1 MMKTVL
7 LAAPLLFLAAA
18 PATAQAPAKKPAPA
32 AAPQAPATKTV
43 SYKDAKLA
51 AIDAWLTANKTGA
64 DRAEAL
70 TEGAQLAFDVGNWG
84 RAKGYADIYTKEF
97 ATGEQASA
105 MKLLA
110 ARSLA
115 STPGSEGEAK
125 KAFAKVAA
133 DAGDD
138 VHAAVDA
145 TTELAMLLVSSGDKD
160 GAKKALED
168 VGERFGKVGGL
179 KEYLKGKIDELD
191 VICSEPKAIEVKTL
205 DGKPV
210 KLADFKGK
218 VLLID
223 FWATWCGPC
232 VAELPNVIATYKK
245 YHAQGFEILG
255 ISLDKDEKALKDF
268 LGSHEMPWAQF
279 FDGRAWKNE
288 VAVAYGVQSIPCT
301 YLLDRG
307 GKLYRQDLRGP
318 ALGREIEKLLA
329 SKGTPGA
336 APGGK

>member
-1 MMKTVL
+1 MKNI
-7 LAAPLLFLAAA
+7 LAAPLLLLLAAA
-18 PATAQAPAKKPAPA
+18 TATAQPPAKKPAPA
-32 AAPQAPATKTV
+32 AAPQAPAAKTV

-64 DRAEAL
+64 DRADAL
-70 TEGAQLAFDVGNWG
+70 TEAAELAFDLGSWQK
-84 RAKGYADIYTKEF
+84 AKGFADTYGKEF
-97 ATGEQASA
+97 ATGPQASA
-105 MKLLA
+105 MRLLA

-125 KAFAKVAA
+125 KAFEKIAA

-145 TTELAMLLVSSGDKD
+145 TTELAMLLVSSGDKA

-168 VGERFGKVGGL
+168 VGERFTKVGGL
-179 KEYLKGKIDELD
+179 KDYLNGKIEELD
-191 VICSEPKAIEVKTL
+191 AIGSDPKPIEVTTL
-205 DGKPV
+205 DGKAV

-218 VLLID
+218 VLLLD

-232 VAELPNVIATYKK
+232 VGELPNVIATYKK
-245 YHAQGFEILG
+245 FHPQGFEILG
-255 ISLDKDEKALKDF
+255 ISLDQDEKALKDF

-279 FDGRAWKNE
+279 FDGKGWKNE
-288 VAVAYGVQSIPCT
+288 VAVAYGVTSIPCT
-301 YLLDRG
+301 YLLDRD
-307 GKLYRQDLRGP
+307 GKVYRQGLRGP
-318 ALGREIEKLLA
+318 ALGREIEKLLL

-336 APGGK
+336 APPKK